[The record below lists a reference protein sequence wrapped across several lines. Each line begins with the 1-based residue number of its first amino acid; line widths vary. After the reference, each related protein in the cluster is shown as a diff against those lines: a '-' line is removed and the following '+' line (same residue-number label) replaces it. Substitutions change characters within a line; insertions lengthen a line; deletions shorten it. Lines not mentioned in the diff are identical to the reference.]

1 MNPDVNKIFNKLKED
16 KVELSTEKVELSLRQ
31 VQKIINESK
40 RQASFRDKVEDKIQA
55 AKKELKS
62 YVDDAKNALSEI
74 EKNQLAL
81 VSAGG
86 EIDKLKKDMAAAG
99 ITTAPLDARKDE
111 IKDTYNFLSKVYS
124 DLNRAV
130 ITATNI

>member
-1 MNPDVNKIFNKLKED
+1 M
-16 KVELSTEKVELSLRQ
+16 SLQQ
-31 VQKIINESK
+31 VQKIISESK

-81 VSAGG
+81 VRAGS
-86 EIDKLKKDMAAAG
+86 EIDKLKKDMATAG

-130 ITATNI
+130 ITARNI

>member
-16 KVELSTEKVELSLRQ
+16 KVELSTEKVELSLQQ
-31 VQKIINESK
+31 VQKIISESK

-74 EKNQLAL
+74 EKK
-81 VSAGG
+81 S
-86 EIDKLKKDMAAAG
+86 IS
-99 ITTAPLDARKDE
+99 
-111 IKDTYNFLSKVYS
+111 FSS
-124 DLNRAV
+124 CWW
-130 ITATNI
+130 

>member
-1 MNPDVNKIFNKLKED
+1 MLCQKLK
-16 KVELSTEKVELSLRQ
+16 
-31 VQKIINESK
+31 
-40 RQASFRDKVEDKIQA
+40 
-55 AKKELKS
+55 
-62 YVDDAKNALSEI
+62 
-74 EKNQLAL
+74 KNQLAL
-81 VSAGG
+81 VRAGG

-130 ITATNI
+130 ITARNI